1 MTRNQG
7 SWLCSSRAVETGTWR
22 SVHVLARKIM
32 IDELLRA
39 NRIDQ
44 KQYELYQLFQV
55 NELGR
60 KCLAW
65 LMEGTYMDE
74 PTAKEFSGV
83 GFAYYD
89 GRRAVL
95 REIRNAVLFV
105 EEKIRESMND
115 RPTNQH

>member
-1 MTRNQG
+1 
-7 SWLCSSRAVETGTWR
+7 
-22 SVHVLARKIM
+22 M
-32 IDELLRA
+32 IDQLLQA
-39 NRIDQ
+39 KKIDQ
-44 KQYELYQLFQV
+44 KQFELYQLFHL

-74 PTAKEFSGV
+74 PTDTEFSGV

-95 REIRNAVLFV
+95 REIRRAVLFV
-105 EEKIRESMND
+105 EEKLKEALYDGSNS
-115 RPTNQH
+115 QH